1 MLFRSVFISFE
12 GIEGSGKSTQIELIE
27 ELIKSKG
34 YQVKKLREPG
44 TTELGEKIRNIF
56 LEKTTENVDP
66 ITEAFL
72 LYASR
77 KHLDQNFLRQSLSDG
92 AIVIADRYA
101 DATMAYQSYGK
112 GLDHNFVKLIHD
124 SSQLLSPDL
133 TFYMDISAELSRERI
148 SDREMDRMES
158 ESIHFFKKVRE
169 GYLQIAHDNPER
181 VVVLDANKTI
191 DELHESIKKI
201 ISNKLNVSLD

>member
-1 MLFRSVFISFE
+1 MFISFE

-27 ELIKSKG
+27 ELIRAKG

-56 LEKTTENVDP
+56 LEKTTETVDP

-77 KHLDQNFLRQSLSDG
+77 KHLDQNFLRQNLSDG

-101 DATMAYQSYGK
+101 DATLAYQSYGK

-158 ESIHFFKKVRE
+158 ESIDFFKKVRE
-169 GYLQIAHDNPER
+169 GYLEIAHDNPER

>member
-1 MLFRSVFISFE
+1 MFISFE

-27 ELIKSKG
+27 ELIRAKG

-56 LEKTTENVDP
+56 LEKTTETVDP

-77 KHLDQNFLRQSLSDG
+77 KHLDQNFLRQNLSDG

-101 DATMAYQSYGK
+101 DATLAYQSYGK

-158 ESIHFFKKVRE
+158 ESIDFFKKVRK

>member
-1 MLFRSVFISFE
+1 MFISFE

-27 ELIKSKG
+27 ELIKTKG

-56 LEKTTENVDP
+56 LEKTAETVDP
-66 ITEAFL
+66 FTEALL

-77 KHLDQNFLRQSLSDG
+77 KHLDQNFLRQNLNDG

-101 DATMAYQSYGK
+101 DATLAYQSYGK
-112 GLDHNFVKLIHD
+112 GLDHNFLKLIHD
-124 SSQLLSPDL
+124 SSELLSPDL

-158 ESIHFFKKVRE
+158 ESIDFFKKVRE

-201 ISNKLNVSLD
+201 ISNKLHVSLD

>member
-1 MLFRSVFISFE
+1 MFISFE

-27 ELIKSKG
+27 ELIRAKG

-56 LEKTTENVDP
+56 LEKTTETVDP

-77 KHLDQNFLRQSLSDG
+77 KHLDQNFLRQNLSDG

-101 DATMAYQSYGK
+101 DATLAYQSYGK
-112 GLDHNFVKLIHD
+112 GLDHNFVKLLHD

-158 ESIHFFKKVRE
+158 ESIDFFKKVRE

>member
-1 MLFRSVFISFE
+1 MFISFE

-27 ELIKSKG
+27 ELISAKG

-56 LEKTTENVDP
+56 LEKTTETVDP

-77 KHLDQNFLRQSLSDG
+77 KHLDQNFLRQNLSDG

-101 DATMAYQSYGK
+101 DATLAYQSYGK

-158 ESIHFFKKVRE
+158 ESIDFFKKVRE
-169 GYLQIAHDNPER
+169 GYLQIAQDNPER

>member
-1 MLFRSVFISFE
+1 MLIWFE

-27 ELIKSKG
+27 ELIRAKG

-56 LEKTTENVDP
+56 LEKTTETVDP

-77 KHLDQNFLRQSLSDG
+77 KHLDQNFLRQNLNDG

-101 DATMAYQSYGK
+101 DATLAYQSYGK
-112 GLDHNFVKLIHD
+112 GLDQNFVKLIHD
-124 SSQLLSPDL
+124 YSQLLSPDL

-158 ESIHFFKKVRE
+158 ESIDFFKKVRE

-181 VVVLDANKTI
+181 VVVLDANKTV
-191 DELHESIKKI
+191 DQLHESIKKI

>member
-1 MLFRSVFISFE
+1 MFISFE

-27 ELIKSKG
+27 ELIRAKG

-56 LEKTTENVDP
+56 LEKTTETVDP

-77 KHLDQNFLRQSLSDG
+77 KHLDQNFLRQNLNDG

-101 DATMAYQSYGK
+101 DATLAYQSYGK

-158 ESIHFFKKVRE
+158 ESIDFFKKVRE
-169 GYLQIAHDNPER
+169 GYLQIAHDNPGR

>member
-1 MLFRSVFISFE
+1 MFISFE

-27 ELIKSKG
+27 ELIRAKG

-44 TTELGEKIRNIF
+44 TTGLGEKIRNIF
-56 LEKTTENVDP
+56 LEKTTETVDP

-77 KHLDQNFLRQSLSDG
+77 KHLDQNFLRQNLNEG

-101 DATMAYQSYGK
+101 DATLAYQSYGK

-158 ESIHFFKKVRE
+158 ESIDFFKKVRE

>member
-1 MLFRSVFISFE
+1 VFISFE

-27 ELIKSKG
+27 ELIRAKG

-56 LEKTTENVDP
+56 LEKTTETVDP

-77 KHLDQNFLRQSLSDG
+77 KHLDQNFLRQNLSDG

-101 DATMAYQSYGK
+101 DATLAYQSYGK

-158 ESIHFFKKVRE
+158 ESIDFFKKVRE

>member
-1 MLFRSVFISFE
+1 MFISFE

-27 ELIKSKG
+27 ELIRAKG

-56 LEKTTENVDP
+56 LEKTTETVDP

-77 KHLDQNFLRQSLSDG
+77 KHLDQNFLRQNLSDG

-101 DATMAYQSYGK
+101 DATLAYQSFGK

-158 ESIHFFKKVRE
+158 ESIDFFKKVRE

>member
-1 MLFRSVFISFE
+1 MFISFE

-27 ELIKSKG
+27 ELIRAKG

-56 LEKTTENVDP
+56 LEKTTETVDP

-77 KHLDQNFLRQSLSDG
+77 KHLDQNFLRQNLSDG

-101 DATMAYQSYGK
+101 DATLAYQSYGK

-158 ESIHFFKKVRE
+158 ESIDFFKKVRE

-181 VVVLDANKTI
+181 GVVLDANKTI

>member
-1 MLFRSVFISFE
+1 VFISFE

-27 ELIKSKG
+27 ELIRAKG

-56 LEKTTENVDP
+56 LEKTTETVDP

-77 KHLDQNFLRQSLSDG
+77 KHLDQNFLRQNLNDG

-101 DATMAYQSYGK
+101 DATLAYQSYGK
-112 GLDHNFVKLIHD
+112 GLDQNFVKLIHD
-124 SSQLLSPDL
+124 YSQLLSPDL

-158 ESIHFFKKVRE
+158 ESIDFFKKVRE
-169 GYLQIAHDNPER
+169 GYLQIAHDNPGR

>member
-1 MLFRSVFISFE
+1 MFISFE

-27 ELIKSKG
+27 ELIRAKG

-56 LEKTTENVDP
+56 LEKTTETIDP

-77 KHLDQNFLRQSLSDG
+77 KHLDQNFLRQNLSDG

-101 DATMAYQSYGK
+101 DATLAYQSYGK

-158 ESIHFFKKVRE
+158 ESIDFFKKVRE

-181 VVVLDANKTI
+181 VVVLDANKAI

>member
-1 MLFRSVFISFE
+1 MFISFE

-27 ELIKSKG
+27 ELIRAKG

-56 LEKTTENVDP
+56 LEKTSETVDP

-77 KHLDQNFLRQSLSDG
+77 KHLDQNFLRQNLNDG

-101 DATMAYQSYGK
+101 DATLAYQSYGK

-158 ESIHFFKKVRE
+158 ESIDFFKKVRE
-169 GYLQIAHDNPER
+169 GYLEIAHDNPER

>member
-1 MLFRSVFISFE
+1 MRSSWVE

-27 ELIKSKG
+27 ELIRAKG

-56 LEKTTENVDP
+56 LEKTTETVDP

-77 KHLDQNFLRQSLSDG
+77 KHLDQNFLRQNLSDG
-92 AIVIADRYA
+92 AIIIADRYA
-101 DATMAYQSYGK
+101 DATLAYQSYGK

-158 ESIHFFKKVRE
+158 ESIDFFKKVRE
-169 GYLQIAHDNPER
+169 GYLQIAQDNPER

>member
-1 MLFRSVFISFE
+1 MFISFE

-27 ELIKSKG
+27 ELIRAKG

-56 LEKTTENVDP
+56 LEKTTETVDP

-77 KHLDQNFLRQSLSDG
+77 KHLDQNFLRQNLNDG

-101 DATMAYQSYGK
+101 DATLAYQSYGK
-112 GLDHNFVKLIHD
+112 GLDQNFVKLIHD
-124 SSQLLSPDL
+124 YSQLLSPDL

-158 ESIHFFKKVRE
+158 ESIDFFKKVRE
-169 GYLQIAHDNPER
+169 GYLEIAHDNPER

>member
-1 MLFRSVFISFE
+1 VFISFE

-27 ELIKSKG
+27 ELIRAKG

-56 LEKTTENVDP
+56 LEKTTETVDP

-77 KHLDQNFLRQSLSDG
+77 KHLDQNFLRQNLSDG

-101 DATMAYQSYGK
+101 DATLAYQSYGK

-133 TFYMDISAELSRERI
+133 TFYMDISAELSRKRI

-158 ESIHFFKKVRE
+158 ESIDFFKKVRE

>member
-1 MLFRSVFISFE
+1 MFISFE

-27 ELIKSKG
+27 ELIRAKG

-56 LEKTTENVDP
+56 LEKTTETVDP

-77 KHLDQNFLRQSLSDG
+77 KHLDQNFLRQNLNDG

-101 DATMAYQSYGK
+101 DATLAYQSYGK

-148 SDREMDRMES
+148 SDRERDRMES
-158 ESIHFFKKVRE
+158 ESIDFFKKVRE

>member
-1 MLFRSVFISFE
+1 MFISFE

-27 ELIKSKG
+27 ELIRAKG

-44 TTELGEKIRNIF
+44 TTDLGEKIRNIF
-56 LEKTTENVDP
+56 LEKTTETVDP

-101 DATMAYQSYGK
+101 DATLAYQSYGK

-158 ESIHFFKKVRE
+158 ESIDFFKKVRE
-169 GYLQIAHDNPER
+169 GYLQIAQDNPER

>member
-1 MLFRSVFISFE
+1 MFISFE

-27 ELIKSKG
+27 ELIRAKG

-56 LEKTTENVDP
+56 LEKTTETVDP

-77 KHLDQNFLRQSLSDG
+77 KHLDQNFLRQNLNDG

-101 DATMAYQSYGK
+101 DATLAYQSYGK
-112 GLDHNFVKLIHD
+112 GLDQNFVKLIHD
-124 SSQLLSPDL
+124 YSQLLSPDL

-158 ESIHFFKKVRE
+158 ESIDFFKKVRE
-169 GYLQIAHDNPER
+169 GYLQIAHDNPGR
-181 VVVLDANKTI
+181 VVVLDANKTV
-191 DELHESIKKI
+191 DQLHESIKKI